1 MGSMTYKVPNTPNNG
16 NGASY
21 SAAQDT
27 SRSVKGGKA
36 LNSLNTKGSSVS
48 NSNTEIT
55 VNLAN
60 TQGKSTQGTESL
72 LPPTKSA
79 KKKKN
84 KKKNKAER
92 EVANEDGKE
101 LSANS
106 TSNTNGGALSGGN
119 SNLGTAKKGKHAKEK
134 NRNTIAINVNGNDNT
149 SLTSSPTVK
158 GLTTPTT
165 MPSTPT
171 TPTASSPSS
180 AICKGEIE
188 STKGN
193 TNNTPNEM
201 KKKFKRNSKR

>member
-36 LNSLNTKGSSVS
+36 LNSLNTKGSSIS
-48 NSNTEIT
+48 NSNTEINA
-55 VNLAN
+55 NLAN
-60 TQGKSTQGTESL
+60 TQGKGTQDTESL

-101 LSANS
+101 ISANS

-119 SNLGTAKKGKHAKEK
+119 SNLGTGKKGKQAKEK

-171 TPTASSPSS
+171 TPTASSPST
-180 AICKGEIE
+180 AICNGDIE
-188 STKGN
+188 SKGN
-193 TNNTPNEM
+193 TNNTPNEV
-201 KKKFKRNSKR
+201 KKES

>member
-36 LNSLNTKGSSVS
+36 LNSLNTKGSSIS
-48 NSNTEIT
+48 NSNTEINA
-55 VNLAN
+55 NLAN
-60 TQGKSTQGTESL
+60 TQGKGTQDTESL

-79 KKKKN
+79 KKKN

-101 LSANS
+101 ISANS

-119 SNLGTAKKGKHAKEK
+119 SNLGTGKKGKQAKEK

-171 TPTASSPSS
+171 TPTASSPST
-180 AICKGEIE
+180 AICNGDIE
-188 STKGN
+188 SKGN
-193 TNNTPNEM
+193 T
-201 KKKFKRNSKR
+201 